1 MDSRIYRQV
10 SLYRMTLIFSVVIA
24 LIGFSYNV
32 WRMEVTEKN
41 STIRTA
47 SFEILIH
54 LSELEQ
60 LVYIAHYDQDLKE
73 GSPRK
78 GWVVV
83 GLVNDLSVL
92 TDPSITAST
101 AQLKDVWSN
110 HWQSLSNDQVSAD
123 AIVESIDVVRDE
135 LKQLLTSLD

>member
-1 MDSRIYRQV
+1 
-10 SLYRMTLIFSVVIA
+10 MTLIFSVVIA

-54 LSELEQ
+54 LSTLEQ
-60 LVYIAHYDQDLKE
+60 LVYTAHYDQDLKE

-92 TDPSITAST
+92 TDPVITEST
-101 AQLKDVWSN
+101 TQLKDVWSN
-110 HWQSLSNDQVSAD
+110 HWQSLSNDQASAD
-123 AIVESIDVVRDE
+123 AIVESIDGVRSE